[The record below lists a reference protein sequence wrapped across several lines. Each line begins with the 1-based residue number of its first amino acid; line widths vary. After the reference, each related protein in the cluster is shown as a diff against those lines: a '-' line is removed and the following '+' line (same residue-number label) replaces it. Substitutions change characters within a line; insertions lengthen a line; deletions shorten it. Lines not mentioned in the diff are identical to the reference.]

1 MIYPWEK
8 ELETIQK
15 ENQIAGMAVAVTD
28 REKVIWSKGFGV
40 DTVERP
46 HIPADPVSMYR
57 IASVT
62 KMFVASTVMRLVE
75 MGKLELDVP
84 VIQYVPW
91 LTFSRPEA
99 TERMTL
105 RHLLSHTGG
114 LPKAFKANGPKDESF
129 VYRAMREDLP
139 KVEMK
144 HLPGDGAYE
153 YANWGT
159 RVAAFVA
166 QEVSGKLFSE
176 VLKELILEP
185 LGMDRT
191 TFHLR
196 EVATYPVSVPHE
208 LGEDGVMRVIHSMS
222 ENGESFASGGLY
234 SNVYDLCKFARM
246 LLNDGRNDKGEQVL
260 QPETMA
266 LMKTKHGKREE
277 PGDWYGLNIHM
288 REFQGGFLYG
298 HLGCVPP
305 YATSVFTDPV
315 TGCGVVTLMNT
326 KHTELRLPI
335 PEMIFTHLRDL

>member
-1 MIYPWEK
+1 MYPWEERIEK
-8 ELETIQK
+8 LRR

-28 REKVIWSKGFGV
+28 RQKVIWAKGFGV

-62 KMFVASTVMRLVE
+62 KMFVASTVMHLVDL
-75 MGKLELDVP
+75 GKLELDVP
-84 VIQYVPW
+84 VTTYVPW
-91 LTFSRPEA
+91 LKFSRPEA
-99 TERMTL
+99 TQRMTL

-114 LPKAFKANGPKDESF
+114 LPKAFKPNGPKDECF
-129 VYRAMREDLP
+129 ITRAMREDLP
-139 KVEMK
+139 LVELH

-176 VLKELILEP
+176 VCKELVLDP
-185 LGMDRT
+185 LGMSRT

-208 LGEDGVMRVIHSMS
+208 LGEDGQLRVIHSMS

-246 LLNDGRNDKGEQVL
+246 LLNDGRNDQGQQVL
-260 QPETMA
+260 QPETVA
-266 LMKTKHGKREE
+266 LMKSRQAKREE
-277 PGDWYGLNIHM
+277 PGDWYGLNIHI
-288 REFQGGFLYG
+288 RQFGDRYLYG
-298 HLGCVPP
+298 HLGNVPP
-305 YATSVFTDPV
+305 YTTSVFTDPA

-326 KHTELRLPI
+326 KHPELRLPI
-335 PEMIFTHLRDL
+335 PEMIFAELEK